1 MSVQEV
7 IEQARQLTQAQR
19 VELMHALIDL
29 LSEPT
34 QEEKGYDLSDLEGI
48 AAHLADGTD
57 AQEYVNQLRSEWDH
71 RP

>member
-1 MSVQEV
+1 
-7 IEQARQLTQAQR
+7 
-19 VELMHALIDL
+19 MHALIDL

-34 QEEKGYDLSDLEGI
+34 QEEKRYDLRDFEGI

-57 AQEYVNQLRSEWDH
+57 AQEYVNQLCSEWDH